1 MLNLVGRW
9 PLFSKNPVWQIISEH
24 IRTIRTC
31 CGSNVSINIYRLY
44 IWNCKRPLKTY
55 ALQGGGPVR
64 LACGRYIE
72 LVHWGSQPAHTYRW
86 YTTRYDFRV
95 SLILRLVEPNA
106 WNQPVLWWCVVVSQ
120 QRKYINWDHV
130 IWSSEKQEC
139 LCVCMDSPELRFFIH
154 FHLEMC
160 FAPQRRALF
169 QQRNC

>member
-86 YTTRYDFRV
+86 YTARYDFRESV
-95 SLILRLVEPNA
+95 SFSGWLSRMPEI
-106 WNQPVLWWCVVVSQ
+106 NQYCGGVWWCPSKENASIGIMPFEVAKNKSV
-120 QRKYINWDHV
+120 
-130 IWSSEKQEC
+130 
-139 LCVCMDSPELRFFIH
+139 CVCMDSPELRFFIH